1 MALQKILMAKCGEL
15 ALKGLNR
22 GKFEQRLVRN
32 LKQSLKDNTNKI
44 EIKQSTIYIEP
55 NVDCDFYLMREKVKK
70 VFGLTSVSIVYKT
83 EKNIER
89 IKEEALL
96 LLKEKLQYKTFKVE
110 AKRAEKSFPLSS
122 PEICMEVGGHL
133 FSNIPNT
140 KVDVKNPS
148 IIVKVEIREENAYI
162 YFEKEECFGG
172 LPTGTAGKASLLLSG
187 GIDSPVAGFMMA
199 KRGLE
204 LNCIHFY
211 SYPYTSERAKQKVLS
226 LSKILGE
233 YTGGLN
239 VYIVPFTQ
247 IQLEINQKCSND
259 MATIIMRRFMMKIS
273 EQIAI
278 KTGSQ
283 ALITGESLGQVA
295 SQTIEGI
302 TATNNAVEIPVLRPL
317 IGMDK
322 NEITI
327 IARKIG
333 SFETSILPYEDCCT
347 VFTPKHPKT
356 KPTQKDVIIEEQRL
370 DIKNLIDTAIENI
383 EIL

>member
-1 MALQKILMAKCGEL
+1 MALQKIIMAKCGEL

-22 GKFEQRLVRN
+22 TKFEQRLVKN
-32 LKQSLKDNTNKI
+32 LKQSLKDNVYKI
-44 EIKQSTIYIEP
+44 EIKQSTIYIEL
-55 NVDCDFYLMREKVKK
+55 NVDCDFYLMSEKVKK
-70 VFGLTSVSIVYKT
+70 VFGLTSVSIVYKI
-83 EKNIER
+83 EKDINKINEV
-89 IKEEALL
+89 ALF
-96 LLKEKLQYKTFKVE
+96 LLKDKLQFTTFKVE
-110 AKRAEKSFPLSS
+110 AKRANKSFPLNS
-122 PEICMEVGGHL
+122 PEICMEVGGYL
-133 FSNIPNT
+133 FENIPNT
-140 KVDVKNPS
+140 KVDVKHPK
-148 IIVKVEIREENAYI
+148 VVVMVEIREENAYI

-172 LPTGTAGKASLLLSG
+172 LPTGTSGKASLLLSG

-226 LSKILGE
+226 LAKIIGE
-233 YTGGLN
+233 YTGGLK
-239 VYIVPFTQ
+239 VYIVPFTE
-247 IQLEINQKCSND
+247 IQLEINEKCKED

-273 EQIAI
+273 EKIAR

-295 SQTIEGI
+295 SQTIEGL
-302 TATNNAVEIPVLRPL
+302 TVTNDSVDIPVFRPL

-356 KPTQKDVIIEEQRL
+356 KPRKNDVTVEEQKL
-370 DIKNLIDTAIENI
+370 DMEKLIETAVANI